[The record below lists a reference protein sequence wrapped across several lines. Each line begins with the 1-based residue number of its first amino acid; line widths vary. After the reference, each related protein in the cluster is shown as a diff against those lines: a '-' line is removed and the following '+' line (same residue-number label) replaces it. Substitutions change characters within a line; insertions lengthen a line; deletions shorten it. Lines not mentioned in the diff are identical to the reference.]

1 MTSITRT
8 TQHGKLAID
17 FARKHHTIA
26 VVRQESILQLMKGL
40 EILCPCHTNRW
51 SMITIAPGDIIL
63 FAYFAHTRVVTITP
77 LSYLRIITLEMDG
90 VLINVPNL
98 YGSLI
103 FETNFT
109 HQHNLSVGLSVNHDY
124 LGQRANVNVSPRPT
138 VGQEDSPYLLS
149 EMQRMN
155 EKETTPGAYAQYT
168 YTLGTKLTAMA
179 GVRFDHRVRMA
190 TKNFLIM
197 RAVLL
202 YIILIS
208 ISNVL

>member
-63 FAYFAHTRVVTITP
+63 FAYFAHTRVVTINP

-90 VLINVPNL
+90 VLINVPM
-98 YGSLI
+98 YGILA
-103 FETNFT
+103 ETGMKSHTTILVITSEYTCKTIIKLNYCT
-109 HQHNLSVGLSVNHDY
+109 IEDTIGVG
-124 LGQRANVNVSPRPT
+124 
-138 VGQEDSPYLLS
+138 
-149 EMQRMN
+149 
-155 EKETTPGAYAQYT
+155 
-168 YTLGTKLTAMA
+168 
-179 GVRFDHRVRMA
+179 
-190 TKNFLIM
+190 
-197 RAVLL
+197 
-202 YIILIS
+202 
-208 ISNVL
+208 